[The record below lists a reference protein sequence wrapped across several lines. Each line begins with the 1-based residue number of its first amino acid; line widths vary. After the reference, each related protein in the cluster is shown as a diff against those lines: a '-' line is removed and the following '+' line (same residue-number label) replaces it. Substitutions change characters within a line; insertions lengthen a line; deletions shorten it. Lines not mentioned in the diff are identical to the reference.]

1 MAPLGIQMSE
11 DETYEPKKRQKD
23 VSEKKADA
31 SQASPSATADDKQK
45 SAQDASREAPQN
57 APQAKAD
64 AKSQPDAAPQ
74 PSVEPEKPATS
85 GKSATDEY
93 RLQMRNAAVLQAKQ
107 AEILQRQSEQLDYS
121 QKLLERYEAIL
132 ARHEEKLNES

>member
-31 SQASPSATADDKQK
+31 PQASPSATADAKQK
-45 SAQDASREAPQN
+45 SVQDASQEAPQN

-64 AKSQPDAAPQ
+64 AKPQ
-74 PSVEPEKPATS
+74 PAGAAS

>member
-11 DETYEPKKRQKD
+11 DDTFEPKKRKKD
-23 VSEKKADA
+23 VAEKQPADGQQATPPAAADA
-31 SQASPSATADDKQK
+31 KQPTV
-45 SAQDASREAPQN
+45 QDVPPDAPK
-57 APQAKAD
+57 AKAD
-64 AKSQPDAAPQ
+64 AKPQAAETPRPPEGQAKQAAP
-74 PSVEPEKPATS
+74 

-93 RLQMRNAAVLQAKQ
+93 RQQMRNAAVLQAKQ

-132 ARHEEKLNES
+132 ARHEEKLK